1 MPRASSKVVD
11 VFVENPRGARA
22 TYERARGLAGLTVT
36 QAVERLVAA
45 SVGLTD
51 AVLERPYVWEE
62 YDDDGLRFALLT
74 AHHQLREAH
83 ATVAAARLDAG
94 KPFTAAQRIL
104 AQVHEAYRDLTG
116 ALAGV
121 SLAELDVQPPD
132 EQWPLREVLRHILNA
147 EKGFLAAITIAL
159 GLVRARQ
166 PSEPLPS
173 EDAFKAIRGA
183 PEDPGGTRADALNA
197 LFRSH
202 AAIQGA
208 LGSVDDAELDT
219 PSFFWEDKGYSIRFR
234 MHRFEEHLRQHTI
247 QVDKTLIAIGHPPT
261 EAERL
266 VRNLYNALA
275 GVESVAAGSAA
286 GNDVLDRCAASI
298 DVITAE
304 VARIAAT

>member
-1 MPRASSKVVD
+1 M
-11 VFVENPRGARA
+11 
-22 TYERARGLAGLTVT
+22 TVT
-36 QAVERLVAA
+36 QAVERLVKA
-45 SVGLTD
+45 SVHLSDTD
-51 AVLERPYVWEE
+51 LDRKYVWEE

-83 ATVAAARLDAG
+83 ATVAAARLGAG
-94 KPFTAAQRIL
+94 MPFTEAQRIL

-121 SLAELDVQPPD
+121 SEAELDAQPPE
-132 EQWPLREVLRHILNA
+132 EQWPLREVLRHILDA

-159 GLVRARQ
+159 GLVRAGKL
-166 PSEPLPS
+166 SEPLPS
-173 EDAFKAIRGA
+173 GDAFKAIRGA

-197 LFRSH
+197 LFRSQV
-202 AAIQGA
+202 AILGA
-208 LGSVDDAELDT
+208 LDSVTDAELGT

-247 QVDKTLIAIGHPPT
+247 QVDKTLIAMGHPPT

-275 GVESVAAGSAA
+275 GVESVAAGSEA
-286 GNDVLDRCAASI
+286 GHDVLDRCAASI
-298 DVITAE
+298 DVITAD
-304 VARIAAT
+304 VTRIAAA